1 MAWQLSI
8 RPREIAAAIRE
19 QMEKPMPAR
28 QRQPKPA
35 ASWPLYEVPQQG
47 ETPPFADGD
56 TSQIIDDMVSVLS
69 TSRHGSTAEALAFLR
84 QVYPRYPLTLRLAAL
99 VAHAKIMPALESEP
113 TAN

>member
-1 MAWQLSI
+1 
-8 RPREIAAAIRE
+8 
-19 QMEKPMPAR
+19 MPAR